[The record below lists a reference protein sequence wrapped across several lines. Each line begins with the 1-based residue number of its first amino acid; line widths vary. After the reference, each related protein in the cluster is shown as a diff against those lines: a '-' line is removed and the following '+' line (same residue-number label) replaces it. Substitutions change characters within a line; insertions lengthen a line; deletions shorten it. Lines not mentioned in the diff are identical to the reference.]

1 MKSDLT
7 TTLISTSLQ
16 QCREDYL
23 PLYIEESKMNTENA
37 KAEEISNEPRAV
49 QGEVASP
56 EATGASSNEISNN
69 DAPTSEIM
77 QPEEQSSIQQKKK
90 AVVAP
95 LPLEWTRM
103 AECAENIDQNPAN
116 IVRYPWDV
124 TDIDPNETE
133 LTIVG
138 TAGEKIT
145 RMGSNLHTKVSP
157 NMTQLVLRS
166 HLIHTMEGI
175 GQLKHLELLELYD
188 NQIDELRELDGCIGS
203 SNDDKLVEKE
213 GGEDEKKEKSISD
226 GLPGKNLRVLDIS
239 YNSIRDMGPISVCAN
254 LQELYIAQN
263 KIKSIKGIK
272 HLKLLRKIDLGA
284 NRIRVMDEDEL
295 SGLVNLEELW
305 LGKNKIEHIGGLS
318 KLTKLRRLDV
328 QANRLTKIENL
339 EAQVDTLEE
348 LYLAHNG
355 IDVEGATCET
365 GLALPF
371 TQLNTIDMSRN
382 RLVDTSPFGH
392 IKSLTDLWISGN
404 DIKTF
409 HDIEHIR
416 ELTELDGVYL
426 EYNPVA
432 SEFEYRKKVAELAPS
447 LTQIDATMIWGLAQH
462 GYGLMGSGDNLAQRM
477 KQMQDTA
484 LRKAQVESQNITDS
498 EVKEEE
504 AKDTTADDV
513 KGE

>member
-1 MKSDLT
+1 MS
-7 TTLISTSLQ
+7 
-16 QCREDYL
+16 
-23 PLYIEESKMNTENA
+23 IEESKMNIVES
-37 KAEEISNEPRAV
+37 KAEETSNEPPAI
-49 QGEVASP
+49 QGEVTSF
-56 EATGASSNEISNN
+56 EAAGTVSEEISNN
-69 DAPTSEIM
+69 DTPTSEIM
-77 QPEEQSSIQQKKK
+77 QSEDQIQQKK

-166 HLIHTMEGI
+166 HLIRTMEGI

-188 NQIDELRELDGCIGS
+188 NQIDELRELDGSIGS

-213 GGEDEKKEKSISD
+213 EEDEKKEKSISD

-239 YNSIRDMGPISVCAN
+239 YNAIRDMGPVSVCSN
-254 LQELYIAQN
+254 LQELFIAQN

-284 NRIRVMDEDEL
+284 NRIRVMDDDKL

-339 EAQVDTLEE
+339 EAQVNTLEE

-409 HDIEHIR
+409 DDIEQLR

-447 LTQIDATMIWGLAQH
+447 LTQIDATMIGGLAQH
-462 GYGLMGSGDNLAQRM
+462 GYGLMGNGDNLVQRM

-484 LRKAQVESQNITDS
+484 LRKALSQ
-498 EVKEEE
+498 KEEE
-504 AKDTTADDV
+504 EAEDHTTADDV

>member
-1 MKSDLT
+1 M
-7 TTLISTSLQ
+7 STAELK
-16 QCREDYL
+16 
-23 PLYIEESKMNTENA
+23 EEET
-37 KAEEISNEPRAV
+37 SNELSAM
-49 QGEVASP
+49 QSEAASP
-56 EATGASSNEISNN
+56 ETPRASSNEISNN

-77 QPEEQSSIQQKKK
+77 QSEEQSIQQKK

-124 TDIDPNETE
+124 TDIDINETE

-166 HLIHTMEGI
+166 HLIRTMEGI

-188 NQIDELRELDGCIGS
+188 NQIDELRELDGNI

-213 GGEDEKKEKSISD
+213 GAKDGMKSLD

-239 YNSIRDMGPISVCAN
+239 YNSIRDMGPVSVCSN
-254 LQELYIAQN
+254 LQELFIAQN
-263 KIKSIKGIK
+263 KIKCIKGIK

-284 NRIRVMDEDEL
+284 NRIRVMDEEEL

-348 LYLAHNG
+348 LYLANNG
-355 IDVEGATCET
+355 IDVEGATCDT

-409 HDIEHIR
+409 DDIEHLR

-447 LTQIDATMIWGLAQH
+447 LTQIDATMIGGLAQH
-462 GYGLMGSGDNLAQRM
+462 GYGVMGSGDNLVQRM

-484 LRKAQVESQNITDS
+484 LRKAQEESQKQK
-498 EVKEEE
+498 EEEE

>member
-1 MKSDLT
+1 MATQYVSIK
-7 TTLISTSLQ
+7 
-16 QCREDYL
+16 
-23 PLYIEESKMNTENA
+23 ESKMNT
-37 KAEEISNEPRAV
+37 AELNEEETSNEPPV
-49 QGEVASP
+49 IQGKVTSP
-56 EATGASSNEISNN
+56 EAASASSKDISNN
-69 DAPTSEIM
+69 DAPTSESEIM
-77 QPEEQSSIQQKKK
+77 KEEGEEEQSSIQQKK

-166 HLIHTMEGI
+166 HLIRTMEGI

-188 NQIDELRELDGCIGS
+188 NQIDELRELDGSISS

-213 GGEDEKKEKSISD
+213 EGEDEEKKEKSILD

-239 YNSIRDMGPISVCAN
+239 YNSIRDMGPVSVCAN

-263 KIKSIKGIK
+263 KIKCIKGIK

-284 NRIRVMDEDEL
+284 NRIRVMDEEEL

-409 HDIEHIR
+409 DDIEQLR

-447 LTQIDATMIWGLAQH
+447 LTQIDATMIGGLAQH
-462 GYGLMGSGDNLAQRM
+462 GYGLMGNGDNLVQRM

-484 LRKAQVESQNITDS
+484 LRKALAQ
-498 EVKEEE
+498 KEEE
-504 AKDTTADDV
+504 EEEEEKIPQLAM
-513 KGE
+513 